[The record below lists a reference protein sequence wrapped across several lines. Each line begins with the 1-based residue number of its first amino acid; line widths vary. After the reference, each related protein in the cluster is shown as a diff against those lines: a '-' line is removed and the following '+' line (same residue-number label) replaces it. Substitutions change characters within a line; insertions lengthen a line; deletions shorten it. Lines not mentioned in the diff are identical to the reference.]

1 MNKHEFTKLWKFLHE
16 IFNILDP
23 DKGIHPTNQRFI
35 YGSFMISILDG
46 SVTVPDIVRFIETSH
61 FQTLSKTGHEALEKE
76 LANINMNTKK
86 QYDVIDVFSILPK
99 IHNLK

>member
-1 MNKHEFTKLWKFLHE
+1 MMTFYHT
-16 IFNILDP
+16 
-23 DKGIHPTNQRFI
+23 
-35 YGSFMISILDG
+35 ILDG

-61 FQTLSKTGHEALEKE
+61 FQTLSKTGHETLEKE

>member
-1 MNKHEFTKLWKFLHE
+1 MIKRGASFLWSTSLYWRVWHGPNDHAKDASHL
-16 IFNILDP
+16 
-23 DKGIHPTNQRFI
+23 T
-35 YGSFMISILDG
+35 ILDG

>member
-1 MNKHEFTKLWKFLHE
+1 MMTFYH
-16 IFNILDP
+16 I
-23 DKGIHPTNQRFI
+23 
-35 YGSFMISILDG
+35 ILDG

-61 FQTLSKTGHEALEKE
+61 FQTLSKTGHETLEKE

-99 IHNLK
+99 IHKLK